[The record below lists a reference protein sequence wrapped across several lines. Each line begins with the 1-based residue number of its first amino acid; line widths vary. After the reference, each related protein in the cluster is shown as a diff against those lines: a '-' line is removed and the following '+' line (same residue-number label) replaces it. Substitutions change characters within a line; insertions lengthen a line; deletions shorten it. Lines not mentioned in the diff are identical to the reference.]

1 MKKTFTV
8 VSLFCG
14 AGGLDMGFSRA
25 GFKTIWANDNKR
37 DACATFKRWNPD
49 AEVVCA
55 DIRKIDAA
63 TIPRADV
70 LLGGFPCQGFS
81 VAGKQRVNDPRNKLY
96 QQYVRIINDLRP
108 LAFVGENVKGLL
120 TMKGGSIF
128 PRIVEEFTNCGYR
141 IYYKLLDA
149 VDYGVPQNRKRVIIV
164 GFRND
169 LNITTFDFPEPE
181 QEHRTLADAIGGW
194 GVSNPADRARFVCR
208 ARDNSRMSC
217 MKRGW
222 SQPSLTITANEI
234 GVAVHPDSPDAIP
247 TRTTFTDKN
256 GVERNTRRFIFDL
269 MRARKLSWQEC
280 AAIQT
285 FPRSMEFEGNV
296 PSKIEQ
302 IGNAVPPLL
311 AEKIAARVYKTLT
324 DNANA

>member
-1 MKKTFTV
+1 MKKTFNV

-14 AGGLDMGFSRA
+14 AGGLDMGFNRA

-55 DIRKIDAA
+55 DIKKIDAA

-81 VAGKQRVNDPRNKLY
+81 VAGKQ
-96 QQYVRIINDLRP
+96 
-108 LAFVGENVKGLL
+108 
-120 TMKGGSIF
+120 
-128 PRIVEEFTNCGYR
+128 
-141 IYYKLLDA
+141 
-149 VDYGVPQNRKRVIIV
+149 
-164 GFRND
+164 
-169 LNITTFDFPEPE
+169 
-181 QEHRTLADAIGGW
+181 
-194 GVSNPADRARFVCR
+194 
-208 ARDNSRMSC
+208 
-217 MKRGW
+217 
-222 SQPSLTITANEI
+222 
-234 GVAVHPDSPDAIP
+234 
-247 TRTTFTDKN
+247 
-256 GVERNTRRFIFDL
+256 
-269 MRARKLSWQEC
+269 C